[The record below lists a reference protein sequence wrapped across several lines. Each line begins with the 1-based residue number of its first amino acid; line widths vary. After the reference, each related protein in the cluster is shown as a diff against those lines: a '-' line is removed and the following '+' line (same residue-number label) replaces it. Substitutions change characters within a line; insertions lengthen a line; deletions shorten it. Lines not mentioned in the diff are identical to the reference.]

1 MNINELFKLQEK
13 LEENVNGRNEITKEE
28 RIESKLLAIKVE
40 LGELANNW
48 RGFKY
53 WKKDKTPLTKGT
65 RETYDVQGKT
75 TTEECNPLLE
85 EYVDVLHLVMSIGIE
100 EGYKHI
106 DIKKKRIEEG
116 YKYIDI
122 EKEKQD
128 YLETGITFKDTTLLK
143 QFNNLFYF
151 VVQYEDAENQGEDK
165 EDKYI
170 DLFLAILSLGEMLG
184 YTWNEIVAE
193 YVRKNEINHNRQVNG
208 Y

>member
-1 MNINELFKLQEK
+1 MDINELFKLQEK

-53 WKKDKTPLTKGT
+53 WKRDKTPLTKGT
-65 RETYDVQGKT
+65 RETYEVQGKT

-100 EGYKHI
+100 EGH
-106 DIKKKRIEEG
+106 EQ
-116 YKYIDI
+116 IDI
-122 EKEKQD
+122 EKEKEE
-128 YLETGITFKDTTLLK
+128 YLEIGITFKDTTLLK
-143 QFNNLFYF
+143 QFNTMFYF

-165 EDKYI
+165 KDKYI

-184 YTWNEIVAE
+184 YSWNEIVSE

>member
-1 MNINELFKLQEK
+1 MDINELFKLQEK

-53 WKKDKTPLTKGT
+53 WKRDKTPLTKGT
-65 RETYDVQGKT
+65 RETYEVQGET
-75 TTEECNPLLE
+75 TTGECNPLLE

-100 EGYKHI
+100 EGH
-106 DIKKKRIEEG
+106 EQ
-116 YKYIDI
+116 IDI
-122 EKEKQD
+122 EKEKEE
-128 YLETGITFKDTTLLK
+128 YLEIGITFKDTTLLK
-143 QFNNLFYF
+143 QFNTMFYF

-184 YTWNEIVAE
+184 YSWNEIVSE